1 MSYASPTMRQYRERD
16 DRDAE
21 RQRENLRNR
30 ICANAKHQADA
41 DAAARGVRGWDDR
54 AAAVHATVYWTDLS
68 TYGYVLSDYAAENLE
83 RSLQRFGFAGHEIGF
98 MPHGDRRLYAS
109 QKHWAPQPRAAYAR

>member
-16 DRDAE
+16 ERDAE

-30 ICANAKHQADA
+30 ICANAKRQADD

-54 AAAVHATVYWTDLS
+54 AAAVHARVYWTDLA
-68 TYGYVLSDYAAENLE
+68 TYGYVGTEYAAEHCA
-83 RSLQRFGFAGHEIGF
+83 RSLVHLGALDLGFL
-98 MPHGDRRLYAS
+98 PPRDWRLYAS